1 MSQKE
6 HQMADE
12 LVQRCPHCT
21 NIAQWRKNEK
31 NSFQTKKQFTSHNEV
46 IAASAVPDVG
56 LVATMTSL
64 PSAWKLPLE
73 ARQPGQTSGTI

>member
-1 MSQKE
+1 MNWSK
-6 HQMADE
+6 AP
-12 LVQRCPHCT
+12 L
-21 NIAQWRKNEK
+21 IALTLHNGEKMRKTA
-31 NSFQTKKQFTSHNEV
+31 FKQSSSHRFEV

-64 PSAWKLPLE
+64 PSGAWKLPLE